1 MVTYAEYAP
10 ISIFFDGVAT
20 APLKA
25 NFYDS
30 LSCLAQNFL
39 AQNRYSILF
48 LLDLGEEISDLA
60 YSNTLAKNLLVI
72 MPATV
77 ITAHRCEVSSFI

>member
-1 MVTYAEYAP
+1 MTRFLVWHK
-10 ISIFFDGVAT
+10 ISSCKIGV
-20 APLKA
+20 
-25 NFYDS
+25 
-30 LSCLAQNFL
+30 LSF
-39 AQNRYSILF
+39 F

-60 YSNTLAKNLLVI
+60 HSNTLAKNLLVI